1 MRFLCL
7 ALLRTLLVTDEGA
20 AFQLRFLRLV
30 LSFELLQLCQNRSNT
45 LKSRRNRS
53 EPVKTTHRIVQ
64 THYLCTA
71 FFRTLLAMF
80 VRPPRVEYAAVD
92 VLLNEVF
99 KATKLRITHYKLKHN
114 KIQHIM
120 SKITLEAPF
129 LSIRGKVCKH
139 AKIIFKQVRHTA
151 YTSQVCNPR
160 TSACSEN
167 EEAARTKFK
176 NAVAA
181 SVAALADSTQRAQY
195 EVAFKKQSRYQTLR
209 GFVIAQ
215 EYAKL

>member
-1 MRFLCL
+1 
-7 ALLRTLLVTDEGA
+7 
-20 AFQLRFLRLV
+20 
-30 LSFELLQLCQNRSNT
+30 
-45 LKSRRNRS
+45 
-53 EPVKTTHRIVQ
+53 
-64 THYLCTA
+64 
-71 FFRTLLAMF
+71 
-80 VRPPRVEYAAVD
+80 
-92 VLLNEVF
+92 
-99 KATKLRITHYKLKHN
+99 
-114 KIQHIM
+114 M

-160 TSACSEN
+160 TSACSES

-181 SVAALADSTQRAQY
+181 SVAALADPTQRAQY